1 MGFWTVRAVSAQG
14 SLEPK
19 EEGSEQCLGRH
30 SRRVAAVLS
39 AALGRA
45 VETKKILWCFEEK

>member
-1 MGFWTVRAVSAQG
+1 MGFWTVRAINAQG

-45 VETKKILWCFEEK
+45 VETKKIL